1 MTTLFFCP
9 STEPVFE
16 VIIIGRN
23 KPRAYKRIITREAII
38 KALTALIFIKIN
50 HHLFSYRTNEVSR
63 LLLKQKFLRDKELLK
78 KTKIGNTN
86 QISI

>member
-63 LLLKQKFLRDKELLK
+63 LLLKQKFLQDKELL
-78 KTKIGNTN
+78 T
-86 QISI
+86 

>member
-9 STEPVFE
+9 STELVFE
-16 VIIIGRN
+16 VIIIGKN

-50 HHLFSYRTNEVSR
+50 LRLSSYQTDEVLM
-63 LLLKQKFLRDKELLK
+63 LLLKQKFLQDKELLIET
-78 KTKIGNTN
+78 KTDNTS